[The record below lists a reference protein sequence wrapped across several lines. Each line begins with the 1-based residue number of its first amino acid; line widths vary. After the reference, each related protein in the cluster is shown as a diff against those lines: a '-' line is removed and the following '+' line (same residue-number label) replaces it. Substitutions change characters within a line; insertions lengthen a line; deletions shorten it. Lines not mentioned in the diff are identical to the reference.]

1 MSVST
6 TAPAIAMP
14 EGLSPPLW
22 SGLGTGVGA
31 TSVVATEGVVGGEGD
46 GGDVEGLVVGASV
59 SVKLDSPV
67 TGWPSLLTTRKAT
80 R

>member
-1 MSVST
+1 MSKST
-6 TAPAIAMP
+6 NAPAMARLDR
-14 EGLSPPLW
+14 LSPPLW
-22 SGLGTGVGA
+22 SVLGTGVGG
-31 TSVVATEGVVGGEGD
+31 TSVVATEGVAGEEGD

-59 SVKLDSPV
+59 SVKRDSPA